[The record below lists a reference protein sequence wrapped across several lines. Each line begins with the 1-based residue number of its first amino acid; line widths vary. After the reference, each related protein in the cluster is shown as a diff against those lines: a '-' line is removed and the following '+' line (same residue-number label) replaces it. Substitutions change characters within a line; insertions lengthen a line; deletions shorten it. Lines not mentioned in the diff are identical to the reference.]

1 MGFEEQLGFGWEG
14 VGFRWEKGKEG
25 HSKKGKSE
33 GAEAGPCKENV
44 GRTHVGEKEE
54 EEGGRGQLL
63 RASNA
68 SGGNSVCCVDTSTQ

>member
-1 MGFEEQLGFGWEG
+1 MGKE
-14 VGFRWEKGKEG
+14 GKEG
-25 HSKKGKSE
+25 HSKKGKSK

-44 GRTHVGEKEE
+44 GRTPVGEKD

-68 SGGNSVCCVDTSTQ
+68 SGGNPVYCVDTSTQ